1 MRYSDRLSY
10 DMTLTVFMNKLAK
23 RFAVLTLATAILLFR
38 LDFVWLVWIHFCFR
52 MVKGNTHSNLVFDV
66 LIPAE
71 EKISPEQLKKQISA
85 KVNEIDPDYRCVITI
100 DRSYV

>member
-52 MVKGNTHSNLVFDV
+52 MVKGNVR
-66 LIPAE
+66 
-71 EKISPEQLKKQISA
+71 KQLLCAFPIQHRRLWILHA
-85 KVNEIDPDYRCVITI
+85 M
-100 DRSYV
+100 